1 MDTRHIA
8 RILITITTAV
18 AIAGCAGNGGSGG
31 SVLQQAGSS
40 TVYPIA
46 EAWAA
51 ELAQQGIQVTV
62 SGGGSGRGAS
72 ALCAG
77 EIDIGDMSREM
88 KESEIETC
96 RANDI
101 EPQIWKVA
109 YDGLTVVV
117 SADNDFVDHLTVS
130 ELEHIWRANDP
141 ARTWADVRDGWPNEE
156 IRLFGPD
163 SDSGTYEYF
172 NEVILGQTC
181 GDDGESQCPIRSDYQ
196 PAADDNRVVE
206 GVTSSPHALG
216 HFGFAYYLDNQA
228 RLKAVPI
235 AADAGSEPVDPTF
248 ETIASGEY
256 APLSRPVF
264 MITNGKPQ
272 PDTPLHGYFT
282 YAMNEGQQLVP
293 EVGYVALDEQ
303 TLQEQRA
310 WL

>member
-1 MDTRHIA
+1 MNKRNFATL
-8 RILITITTAV
+8 LITITFA
-18 AIAGCAGNGGSGG
+18 AALAGCAGNGGSSG

-51 ELAQQGIQVTV
+51 ELAPQGIQVAV

-88 KESEIETC
+88 KESEIATC
-96 RANDI
+96 RANGI

-117 SADNDFVDHLTVS
+117 SSENDFVDHLTVA

-141 ARTWADVRDGWPNEE
+141 ARTWADVREGWPAEQ

-181 GDDGESQCPIRSDYQ
+181 GEDGKSQCPIRSDYQ

-206 GVTSSPHALG
+206 GVTSSPYALG
-216 HFGFAYYLDNQA
+216 HFGFAYYLDNQQ
-228 RLKAVPI
+228 RLKAVPV
-235 AADAGSEPVDPTF
+235 AAEGGDPVEPTF
-248 ETIASGEY
+248 DTIASGEY
-256 APLSRPVF
+256 TPLSRPVF

-272 PDTPLHGYFT
+272 PDTPLHAYFT
-282 YAMNEGQQLVP
+282 YAMNAGQELVP
-293 EVGYVALDEQ
+293 DVGYVALDEQ
-303 TLQEQRA
+303 TLQEQRG